1 VSVADYVVSSYTPSV
16 TALTQRVKSDFP
28 INEKVSGLFLT
39 CQPNVPRATPIPG
52 TIGEVSAIHA
62 KAEGLA
68 IRTLSLS
75 GDAVTTEGCLEY
87 MEKYS
92 SIHLACHGKQD
103 TSNPLQSRFLFHKGE
118 LHLNSIMQK
127 NLPNADL
134 AYLSA
139 CQTSA
144 GQETLADEVVH
155 LAAGMLAAGYRRVVS
170 TMWEIGDKDAPR
182 VASDFYEYLWRHR
195 PEGSGSRFDGSLSAY
210 ALHYATQ
217 ELRGRY
223 DNTDRSLLAW
233 MPFVHYGY

>member
-1 VSVADYVVSSYTPSV
+1 V
-16 TALTQRVKSDFP
+16 TALAERVKNDSP
-28 INEKVSGLFLT
+28 IDERASGLFLT
-39 CQPNVPRATPIPG
+39 CQPEVPRFDAIHG
-52 TIGEVSAIHA
+52 TKGEVREIHNEA
-62 KAEGLA
+62 TVQGVRSFVLE
-68 IRTLSLS
+68 
-75 GDAVTTEGCLEY
+75 GDAVTPDRCLEY
-87 MEKYS
+87 MEEYS
-92 SIHLACHGKQD
+92 SIHLACHGFQD
-103 TSNPLQSRFLFHKGE
+103 TSDPLQSRFLFHKGR
-118 LHLNSIMQK
+118 LHLSAIMQK

-144 GQETLADEVVH
+144 GQETLANEVVH
-155 LAAGMLAAGYRRVVS
+155 LAGGMLAAGYRRVVS

-182 VASDFYEYLWRHR
+182 VASDFYEYLWRNR